1 MRLIHCNT
9 LKFQDKLTSVQTGQ
23 KFGLRHLLFWRYA
36 SFPKLMSPWI
46 AWIVHWFSANTAISK
61 NAVERKAKS
70 LSQDRKVMWYFYN
83 DLRPLKYVPKNSMDR
98 LSVSESISKRWA
110 TLKTV
115 VVGGPSNRREFKQ
128 MQWRQKRP
136 WTTIGLN

>member
-9 LKFQDKLTSVQTGQ
+9 LKFQDKPTSVPTGQ
-23 KFGLRHLLFWRYA
+23 KFGLQHLLFWRYA
-36 SFPKLMSPWI
+36 NFPWI

-61 NAVERKAKS
+61 NAVGRKAKS

-83 DLRPLKYVPKNSMDR
+83 DLRPLNYVPENSMER
-98 LSVSESISKRWA
+98 LSVSESISKRWI
-110 TLKTV
+110 TLKTK
-115 VVGGPSNRREFKQ
+115 VVGGPSNSREFKEI
-128 MQWRQKRP
+128 QWRQKRP